1 MPLVLWKGSVNYYVV
16 ALQKKISPT
25 LHLFKLILKNDKE
38 LGCSVSKL
46 LCGWLCDLR
55 LYPLFISS
63 GILTRGGFGQEMKTR
78 IYERFN
84 PSFKDIN
91 DLRDIFYLLFS
102 DKNDARWIDA
112 VPLKNVARRIW
123 RFNPLYRTKR
133 SGTFKKSY

>member
-1 MPLVLWKGSVNYYVV
+1 MPLVLWKGCVNYYVV
-16 ALQKKISPT
+16 ALQKKFLQPYIY
-25 LHLFKLILKNDKE
+25 LMFILKNDKE

-84 PSFKDIN
+84 PSF
-91 DLRDIFYLLFS
+91 
-102 DKNDARWIDA
+102 
-112 VPLKNVARRIW
+112 
-123 RFNPLYRTKR
+123 
-133 SGTFKKSY
+133 